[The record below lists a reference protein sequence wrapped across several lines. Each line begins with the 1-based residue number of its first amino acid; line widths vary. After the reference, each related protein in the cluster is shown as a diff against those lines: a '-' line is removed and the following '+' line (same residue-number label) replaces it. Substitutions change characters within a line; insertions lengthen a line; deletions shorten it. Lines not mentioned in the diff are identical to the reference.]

1 MHGHKRSRPGPAA
14 ATASEDDEDEDE
26 DKSGSHHRPKQRK
39 LVRPAAAGVAGAVA
53 AVAWRRIKVLHG
65 GFSVR
70 VSIGSTASG
79 RQLLDKVQAELEQQL
94 QTTDVVARLVY
105 DEDDSALS
113 LIDQVQQSHQVG
125 SATAFIASPP
135 CNCNQLD
142 VSHGTVGSEGNTTG
156 RPGRESE
163 EDGGGARHISDN

>member
-26 DKSGSHHRPKQRK
+26 DESGSHHRPKQRK
-39 LVRPAAAGVAGAVA
+39 LLRPAAAGAVA
-53 AVAWRRIKVLHG
+53 AVAWRRIKVVHG